1 MRFELL
7 VAMSENGIIGDKNKI
22 PWHIPEDLIRFSKMT
37 KNSIVVMGRKT
48 FYSLPNGP
56 LKNRLNIVLS
66 RSHNDNN
73 NNNDNEH
80 DDEYE
85 KHNENNITKVI
96 FVNMDNIFAIL
107 EKYQKEYE
115 KNFIIGGSDIYKLFM
130 NKCNKL
136 HITVICQQIYGD
148 CSFPYNI
155 DYLMNNY
162 KICDESDLLI
172 SKNNNIPYKYIT
184 FEKN

>member
-1 MRFELL
+1 MHFELL

-22 PWHIPEDLIRFSKMT
+22 PWYIPEDLIRFSKMT
-37 KNSIVVMGRKT
+37 KFSIVVMGRKT

-66 RSHNDNN
+66 RSHN
-73 NNNDNEH
+73 NNDYCNN
-80 DDEYE
+80 EYE
-85 KHNENNITKVI
+85 KNNENNETKVI

-115 KNFIIGGSDIYKLFM
+115 KKFIIGGRDIYKLFI

-136 HITVICQQIYGD
+136 HITIICQQIYGD
-148 CSFPYNI
+148 CLFPYDIN
-155 DYLMNNY
+155 YLMNNY
-162 KICDESDLLI
+162 KICNESDLLI
-172 SKNNNIPYKYIT
+172 SKNDNIPYKYIT
-184 FEKN
+184 FEKV